1 MKPEVGSAFTSQA
14 AHSLAEGRA
23 GIPQAAHRPPQAQ
36 AAPCAASALA
46 AAGRRLVAGRPFMI
60 RVQKDAV

>member
-23 GIPQAAHRPPQAQ
+23 GIPQAAQPVLPIDRLKLKPPLAPPRHWLQRVEDWLQAVR
-36 AAPCAASALA
+36 S
-46 AAGRRLVAGRPFMI
+46 
-60 RVQKDAV
+60 

>member
-23 GIPQAAHRPPQAQ
+23 GIPQAAQPVLPIDRLKLKPPLRRL
-36 AAPCAASALA
+36 ALA
-46 AAGRRLVAGRPFMI
+46 AAGRRLVAGRPS
-60 RVQKDAV
+60 